1 MLSPLRGGSTV
12 NVEGR
17 STANTEGRSTVSAES
32 RSTDVRSWMA
42 QSFRQIDLLDLIKYI
57 QTHRNFSVHQRSSS
71 SSSVHLHQ
79 YKNQTVV
86 MTLSDSSK
94 VNFYMAD
101 NAKIYY
107 IEDSDDV
114 STITGSSL
122 TKKDALTTGSSVYAE
137 KNNDKEV
144 SALYIY
150 MK

>member
-79 YKNQTVV
+79 YKNQTVF
-86 MTLSDSSK
+86 K
-94 VNFYMAD
+94 A
-101 NAKIYY
+101 IYY
-107 IEDSDDV
+107 RGDEA
-114 STITGSSL
+114 TQ
-122 TKKDALTTGSSVYAE
+122 SV
-137 KNNDKEV
+137 KEV
-144 SALYIY
+144 DSVAIDLADAHRRCE
-150 MK
+150 